1 MNNTN
6 IHSAKRLPNLTSVYS
21 EQHSCAQQGGPT
33 SPPTAGACSPLC
45 TGPKGICSEPCYFKT
60 CFLLPPWVPHL
71 GTSHCVFPSGVHCA
85 VCSPVFI
92 YLYMCVC
99 VYVFLLISEGEIQ
112 SSMMRGSFIG
122 CHMGL
127 KAGGHGNS
135 SHVAGRTLL
144 EAGDHGRGVA
154 GAAVSQPGERS
165 PGTHCPGKG
174 RINTGWTEA
183 VRTKK

>member
-1 MNNTN
+1 
-6 IHSAKRLPNLTSVYS
+6 
-21 EQHSCAQQGGPT
+21 
-33 SPPTAGACSPLC
+33 
-45 TGPKGICSEPCYFKT
+45 
-60 CFLLPPWVPHL
+60 
-71 GTSHCVFPSGVHCA
+71 
-85 VCSPVFI
+85 
-92 YLYMCVC
+92 MCVC
-99 VYVFLLISEGEIQ
+99 IFIDF
-112 SSMMRGSFIG
+112 RGRDTIIDDERIIYWLP
-122 CHMGL
+122 HWGL
-127 KAGGHGNS
+127 RAGGHGNS